1 MSVTKQERAKSSRRT
16 LKTVETKEDSAV
28 KKVTLLSKT
37 IDRPPTPSEAID
49 DYFMR
54 RTTKTSKR
62 TLAELRADAEN
73 GLPDPQL
80 YAELLSMYRHPSID
94 FLENNLM
101 EFSDK
106 LLPDVRAHLESGFN
120 VILYGV
126 GSKIRLLQKFQADY
140 LKGYDSLSVAGYSS
154 SISIRKILNT
164 IVEDILGLEKVP
176 LNAATRLYTIIECFS
191 RDSAAESPL
200 YLLINCIDGPN
211 LRSAIAQSVLAR
223 LASVP
228 YIHLLATMDNP
239 NLPILW
245 SQSEVSQFNWVW
257 EECTTLLPYKEEA
270 SFANSRLLQRV
281 LRDCNESG
289 KSGDPL
295 SGLRHIWAS
304 ITQNARDIFRLL
316 VEYQLEEIK
325 GIEAAAAAASS
336 KSQKNKA
343 KEKAK
348 RGRDDDAV
356 TSDFQANAGGVV
368 ANVSVCKVRGHRF
381 DAHQCTPKIEPMK
394 SLLLAMLVK
403 VDLSDRPKGMPL
415 EELYWRCRDA
425 FLATSEVALRAQLT
439 EFKDHKFI
447 KYAKDANGT
456 EMVSIPLAEV
466 DLIQILENKEV
477 FP

>member
-1 MSVTKQERAKSSRRT
+1 
-16 LKTVETKEDSAV
+16 
-28 KKVTLLSKT
+28 
-37 IDRPPTPSEAID
+37 
-49 DYFMR
+49 
-54 RTTKTSKR
+54 
-62 TLAELRADAEN
+62 
-73 GLPDPQL
+73 
-80 YAELLSMYRHPSID
+80 MYRHPSID

-101 EFSDK
+101 ELSDK
-106 LLPDVRAHLESGFN
+106 LLPNVRAHLESGFN

-126 GSKIRLLQKFQADY
+126 GSKIRLLQKFRADY

-200 YLLINCIDGPN
+200 YLLINCIDGLN
-211 LRSAIAQSVLAR
+211 LRSAIAQSVLAQ

-228 YIHLLATMDNP
+228 HIHLLATMDNP

-245 SQSEVSQFNWVW
+245 SQTEVSQFNWVW

-295 SGLRHIWAS
+295 SGLCHIWAS
-304 ITQNARDIFRLL
+304 ITQNARDIFRLV

-325 GIEAAAAAASS
+325 GIEAAAAAPSS
-336 KSQKNKA
+336 KSQKNKV

-348 RGRDDDAV
+348 RGRDDDAA
-356 TSDFQANAGGVV
+356 TSG
-368 ANVSVCKVRGHRF
+368 
-381 DAHQCTPKIEPMK
+381 
-394 SLLLAMLVK
+394 
-403 VDLSDRPKGMPL
+403 PKGMPL

-425 FLATSEVALRAQLT
+425 FLATSEVALRAQLLP
-439 EFKDHKFI
+439 FLSNPAFRMRMALKWSPFHLPK
-447 KYAKDANGT
+447 
-456 EMVSIPLAEV
+456 
-466 DLIQILENKEV
+466 
-477 FP
+477 